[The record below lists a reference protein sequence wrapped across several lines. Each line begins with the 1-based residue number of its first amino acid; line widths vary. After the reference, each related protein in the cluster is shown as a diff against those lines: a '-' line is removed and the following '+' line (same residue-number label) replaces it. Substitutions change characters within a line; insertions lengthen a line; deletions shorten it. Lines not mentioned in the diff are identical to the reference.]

1 MKTFKRISILQTGLI
16 SILILLWVYAAFSK
30 LMEFETFKKQLYNQT
45 FSSPLPEILVWLIP
59 VIEIITAILLA
70 FSKTR
75 LTGLLFSVLLMGI
88 FTTYTLLVLTGYYD
102 RVPCSCGGVLKEM
115 SWRSHFWFNTIF
127 LNLGIL
133 GTFLNLKLL
142 KIKKGGLIN

>member
-30 LMEFETFKKQLYNQT
+30 LMEFENFKKQLYNQT

-115 SWRSHFWFNTIF
+115 SWQSHFWFNIF
-127 LNLGIL
+127 FLSTAIL
-133 GTFLNLKLL
+133 GTFLQLKLL

>member
-30 LMEFETFKKQLYNQT
+30 LMEFENFKKQLYNQT